1 MADKT
6 VGELPRALTVTTTDL
21 FVMEQ
26 AGQAKSL
33 TGQVLIND
41 LATALDGHGGIKS
54 IILNDDYTLTFTM
67 ADDTEVTTTSVRG
80 ATGAKGDKGTD
91 GRAITSVTK
100 ISTSGLVDTYKIAF
114 SDNTSTNFTVTNGAT
129 IQSIAKTGTSG
140 LTDTYTVTLTDG
152 TTSTFTVKNGNGI
165 ASITLQSG
173 THAAGT
179 TDTYK
184 ITFDN
189 GEFTTFSVYNGM
201 NGSGSV
207 VSVNGQS
214 PDVNG
219 NVSLTGSNIPMSASD
234 DTTIPEAIAAKQ
246 TATNDLT
253 AEATLAD
260 GDYFPFYDASAAAGR
275 KTPWSNIISKIRAA
289 FVSTPLAVNSGGTGA
304 TDAPTARE
312 NLGALSSADGAVGTS
327 NLGANVVTRAKM
339 AIDAFT
345 LADNAGAHNAVYRGK
360 NLGSAVTA
368 AQWAAIGA
376 GTFEDLYIGDY
387 WKIGGVNYRI
397 AAFDYYLNTG
407 DTKCTDH
414 HVTLVPDVGIGASAM
429 NTTDTTAGAYASSK
443 MRSTGLD
450 TAKAAINSA
459 FGAAHILSHRQLFQN
474 AISGNVASGG
484 SWYDSSIDLM
494 AEQNVF
500 GCRINGNSA
509 PSGSSG
515 PYNNTIDESQ
525 FPLFMYRHDLTDSD
539 DWYWLRDV
547 SSATNYCY
555 VSLSGYAAAYPA
567 SGVANVRPAFSIK
580 A

>member
-6 VGELPRALTVTTTDL
+6 VGELPRASTVTTTDL

-54 IILNDDYTLTFTM
+54 ITLNDDYTLTFIM
-67 ADDTEVTTTSVRG
+67 SDDTEVQTTSVRG
-80 ATGAKGDKGTD
+80 ATGAKGDKGMD
-91 GRAITSVTK
+91 GRAITSVAK
-100 ISTSGLVDTYKIAF
+100 ISTSGLVDTYKISF
-114 SDNTSTNFTVTNGAT
+114 SDNTSTNFTVTNGSS
-129 IQSIAKTGTSG
+129 IKSIAKTATSG

-152 TTSTFTVKNGNGI
+152 ATTTINVKNGNGI

-219 NVSLTGSNIPMSASD
+219 NVSLTGANIPVSASD
-234 DTTIPEAIAAKQ
+234 DTPIPDAIAAKQ
-246 TATNDLT
+246 TATQDLT

-260 GDYFPFYDASAAAGR
+260 GDYFPFYDVSSSSNK

-289 FVSTPLAVNSGGTGA
+289 FASTPLAIEAGGTNA
-304 TDAPTARE
+304 KTAAEARE
-312 NLGALSSADGAVGTS
+312 NLGVV
-327 NLGANVVTRAKM
+327 LGN
-339 AIDAFT
+339 IIEN
-345 LADNAGAHNAVYRGK
+345 NAGAHNAVYRGK

-368 AQWAAIGA
+368 AQWAAIQA
-376 GTFEDLYIGDY
+376 GTFKDLFIGDY
-387 WKIGGVNYRI
+387 WTINGINWRI
-397 AAFDYYLNTG
+397 AAFDYYLAS
-407 DTKCTDH
+407 DMPDH
-414 HVTLVPDVGIGASAM
+414 HVVIVPDAALYTAVM
-429 NTTDTTAGAYASSK
+429 NDTSTTTGGYAGSK
-443 MRSTGLD
+443 MRTTNLEQ
-450 TAKAAINSA
+450 AKTTINNA
-459 FGAAHILSHRQLFQN
+459 FGSDHILTFSEHLVNAVSSGLPSGISTYECTVELMTERQVY
-474 AISGNVASGG
+474 G
-484 SWYDSSIDLM
+484 SSI
-494 AEQNVF
+494 F
-500 GCRINGNSA
+500 GGC
-509 PSGSSG
+509 PWGSSTV
-515 PYNNTIDESQ
+515 PTLNTKDRTQ
-525 FPLFMYRHDLTDSD
+525 FPLFALNPYMASLS
-539 DWYWLRDV
+539 WYWLRDIV
-547 SSATNYCY
+547 SDSNFAGSNGSTAGFAAA
-555 VSLSGYAAAYPA
+555 GYAD
-567 SGVANVRPAFSIK
+567 GGVRPYFCIK